1 MLTELRNA
9 DSGGLEEMFLELTA
23 DTQRNTE
30 DSGMTA
36 TTIDQVRRPVDVP
49 SSQPIPLSR
58 VVRVELRKMFDTRS
72 GFWLIASIAI
82 TGLIATI
89 ATIAFAP
96 DKDLTYYNFA
106 KAVGF
111 PITVILPMVALLSIT
126 SEWSQRSGLTTFTY
140 VPSRRRVVWA
150 KTLSSVIVAVA
161 SMVFAFVIG
170 AVGNVVGSTIAGTPT
185 VWDLSVGHALTIVL
199 GNLVSL
205 SIGTMLGM
213 LLRSSAGGLV
223 MYFVRRPARA
233 QPVGL
238 LAASQSWFKDLQP
251 WVDLRYAQ
259 TSLFEGMHT
268 GAQWA
273 HVATTVGLWIV
284 VPGYF
289 GLRRVMRS
297 EVK

>member
-1 MLTELRNA
+1 
-9 DSGGLEEMFLELTA
+9 
-23 DTQRNTE
+23 
-30 DSGMTA
+30 MTA
-36 TTIDQVRRPVDVP
+36 ITIDHPVREPRTTIAQ
-49 SSQPIPLSR
+49 IPLSR
-58 VVRVELRKMFDTRS
+58 VIRVELRKMFDTRS

-82 TGLIATI
+82 TGLVATI

-96 DKDLTYYNFA
+96 DKDLTYYTFA
-106 KAVGF
+106 KAIGF

-140 VPSRRRVVWA
+140 VPSRRRVVGA
-150 KTLSSVIVAVA
+150 KTLSSVTVAVA

-185 VWDLSVGHALTIVL
+185 VWDLSVGHATTIVL

-205 SIGTMLGM
+205 LTGTMIGM

-223 MYFVRRPARA
+223 VYFVVTLLVPNLSS
-233 QPVGL
+233 L
-238 LAASQSWFKDLQP
+238 LAASQDWFKNLQP
-251 WVDLRYAQ
+251 WVDLGYAQ
-259 TSLFEGMHT
+259 TYLFEGMHT

-273 HVATTVGLWIV
+273 HIATAVGLWIV
-284 VPGYF
+284 LPGIF
-289 GLRRVMRS
+289 GLRLVMRS

>member
-1 MLTELRNA
+1 
-9 DSGGLEEMFLELTA
+9 
-23 DTQRNTE
+23 
-30 DSGMTA
+30 MTA
-36 TTIDQVRRPVDVP
+36 TAIDQVRTGRR
-49 SSQPIPLSR
+49 SESAHIPLSR

-72 GFWLIASIAI
+72 GFWLIASIGI

-96 DKDLTYYNFA
+96 DQDLRYYNFA

-111 PITVILPMVALLSIT
+111 PITVILPMIALLSIT

-150 KTLSSVIVAVA
+150 KTLSSITVAIA
-161 SMVFAFVIG
+161 SMLFAFVIG
-170 AVGNVVGSTIAGTPT
+170 AVGNVVGSSIAGTPT
-185 VWDLSVGHALTIVL
+185 VWDLSVGHAVTIVL

-213 LLRSSAGGLV
+213 LLLSSAGGLV
-223 MYFVRRPARA
+223 LYFVLVLLVPNLS
-233 QPVGL
+233 GL
-238 LAASQSWFKDLQP
+238 LAASQDWFNHVQP
-251 WVDLRYAQ
+251 WVDLPFAQ
-259 TSLFEGMHT
+259 TFLFDGMHT

-273 HVATTVGLWIV
+273 HIATTVTLWIV
-284 VPGYF
+284 LPGIF

>member
-1 MLTELRNA
+1 
-9 DSGGLEEMFLELTA
+9 
-23 DTQRNTE
+23 
-30 DSGMTA
+30 MTA
-36 TTIDQVRRPVDVP
+36 TTIDQVSTGRRTEIAH
-49 SSQPIPLSR
+49 IPLSR
-58 VVRVELRKMFDTRS
+58 VVRVELRKMFTTRS

-140 VPSRRRVVWA
+140 VPSRRRVVGA
-150 KTLSSVIVAVA
+150 KTLSSVTVAVA
-161 SMVFAFVIG
+161 SMVFAFAVG
-170 AVGNVVGSTIAGTPT
+170 AVGNLVGSTIAGTST

-199 GNLVSL
+199 GNLTCL
-205 SIGTMLGM
+205 LTGTMIGM

-223 MYFVRRPARA
+223 TYFVITLLVPNLSS
-233 QPVGL
+233 L
-238 LAASQSWFKDLQP
+238 LADSQDWFKHLQP
-251 WVDLRYAQ
+251 WVDLNFAQ
-259 TSLFEGMHT
+259 TFMFEGMHT
-268 GAQWA
+268 GAQWS
-273 HVATTVGLWIV
+273 HITTAVGLWIV
-284 VPGYF
+284 VPGLF

>member
-1 MLTELRNA
+1 
-9 DSGGLEEMFLELTA
+9 
-23 DTQRNTE
+23 
-30 DSGMTA
+30 MTA
-36 TTIDQVRRPVDVP
+36 TTVDQVKPGRRTEFKH
-49 SSQPIPLSR
+49 IPLSR

-72 GFWLIASIAI
+72 GFWLIASIGI

-106 KAVGF
+106 AAIGF

-140 VPSRRRVVWA
+140 VPSRQRVVWA
-150 KTLSSVIVAVA
+150 KTLSSVTVAVA

-185 VWDLSVGHALTIVL
+185 VWDLSVDHALTIVL
-199 GNLVSL
+199 GNLTCL
-205 SIGTMLGM
+205 LTGTMIGM

-223 MYFVRRPARA
+223 VYFVITLLVPNLSS
-233 QPVGL
+233 L
-238 LAASQSWFKDLQP
+238 LASSQDWFSHLQP
-251 WVDLRYAQ
+251 WVDLNFAQ
-259 TSLFEGMHT
+259 TYLFEGMHT

-273 HVATTVGLWIV
+273 HIATTVLIWIV
-284 VPGYF
+284 LPGAL
-289 GLRRVMRS
+289 GLRLVMRS

>member
-1 MLTELRNA
+1 
-9 DSGGLEEMFLELTA
+9 
-23 DTQRNTE
+23 
-30 DSGMTA
+30 MTA
-36 TTIDQVRRPVDVP
+36 ITIDRPVRV
-49 SSQPIPLSR
+49 QRAEITPIPLAR

-72 GFWLIASIAI
+72 GFWLIASIVI
-82 TGLIATI
+82 TGLVATI
-89 ATIAFAP
+89 ATVAFAP
-96 DKDLTYYNFA
+96 DKDLTYYTFA

-150 KTLSSVIVAVA
+150 KTLSSVAVAVA
-161 SMVFAFVIG
+161 SMGFAFAAG
-170 AVGNVVGSTIAGTPT
+170 AVGNVVGSSIAGTPT
-185 VWDLSVGHALTIVL
+185 VWDLSVGHASTIVL

-205 SIGTMLGM
+205 MMGTMLGM

-223 MYFVRRPARA
+223 AYFVVTLLVPNLS
-233 QPVGL
+233 GL
-238 LAASQSWFKDLQP
+238 LAASQEWFKHLQP
-251 WVDLRYAQ
+251 WVDLGYAQ
-259 TSLFEGMHT
+259 TFLFDGMHT

-273 HVATTVGLWIV
+273 HITSAVAVWIV
-284 VPGYF
+284 LPGVF

>member
-1 MLTELRNA
+1 
-9 DSGGLEEMFLELTA
+9 
-23 DTQRNTE
+23 
-30 DSGMTA
+30 MTA
-36 TTIDQVRRPVDVP
+36 TTIDQADHAVRTGRRTEIT
-49 SSQPIPLSR
+49 PIPLGR

-96 DKDLTYYNFA
+96 DQDLTYYNFA

-140 VPSRRRVVWA
+140 VPSRGRVVLA
-150 KTLSSVIVAVA
+150 KTLSSLGVAVA
-161 SMVFAFVIG
+161 SMVFAFAVG
-170 AVGNVVGSTIAGTPT
+170 AVGNVVGSTIAGTST
-185 VWDLSVGHALTIVL
+185 VWDLSVAHAITIVL

-213 LLRSSAGGLV
+213 VLRSSAGGLV
-223 MYFVRRPARA
+223 MYFVLVLLVPNLTS
-233 QPVGL
+233 L
-238 LAASQSWFKDLQP
+238 LATSQDWFKDLQP
-251 WVDLRYAQ
+251 WVDLPFAQ
-259 TSLFEGMHT
+259 TALFEGMHT
-268 GAQWA
+268 AAQWA
-273 HVATTVGLWIV
+273 QIAVTVVLWIILPGLVGL
-284 VPGYF
+284 
-289 GLRRVMRS
+289 RTVMRS

>member
-1 MLTELRNA
+1 MSATTTIQADRVTGGRRTELA
-9 DSGGLEEMFLELTA
+9 
-23 DTQRNTE
+23 Q
-30 DSGMTA
+30 
-36 TTIDQVRRPVDVP
+36 
-49 SSQPIPLSR
+49 IPLSR

-72 GFWLIASIAI
+72 GFWLIASIGI

-96 DKDLTYYNFA
+96 DNDLTYYNFA
-106 KAVGF
+106 KAIGF

-140 VPSRRRVVWA
+140 VPSRGRVVLA
-150 KTLSSVIVAVA
+150 KTLSSVTIAVA
-161 SMVFAFVIG
+161 SMVFAFAVG
-170 AVGNVVGSTIAGTPT
+170 AVGNVLGSAIAGTST

-199 GNLVSL
+199 GNLVSM
-205 SIGTMLGM
+205 SIGIMLGM

-223 MYFVRRPARA
+223 MYFVLVLLVPNLTS
-233 QPVGL
+233 L
-238 LAASQSWFKDLQP
+238 LAASQDWFKDLQP
-251 WVDLRYAQ
+251 WVDLPFAQ

-284 VPGYF
+284 VPGFF

>member
-1 MLTELRNA
+1 
-9 DSGGLEEMFLELTA
+9 
-23 DTQRNTE
+23 
-30 DSGMTA
+30 MTA
-36 TTIDQVRRPVDVP
+36 ITIDPVGSTATSGRRTKFA
-49 SSQPIPLSR
+49 PIPLSR

-72 GFWLIASIAI
+72 GFWLIASLAI
-82 TGLIATI
+82 TSLVATI

-111 PITVILPMVALLSIT
+111 PITVILPMVALLAIT

-140 VPSRRRVVWA
+140 VSSRRRVVWA

-161 SMVFAFVIG
+161 SMLFAFVIG
-170 AVGNVVGSTIAGTPT
+170 AVGNVAGSAIAGTST

-199 GNLVSL
+199 GNLVSM
-205 SIGTMLGM
+205 SVGTMLGM

-223 MYFVRRPARA
+223 TYFVVTLVLPNLS
-233 QPVGL
+233 QL
-238 LAASQSWFKDLQP
+238 LAGSQHWFQSLQP
-251 WVDLRYAQ
+251 WVDLSFAQ
-259 TSLFEGMHT
+259 TALFEGMQT

-273 HVATTVGLWIV
+273 HIATTVALWIV

>member
-1 MLTELRNA
+1 MT
-9 DSGGLEEMFLELTA
+9 
-23 DTQRNTE
+23 
-30 DSGMTA
+30 TA
-36 TTIDQVRRPVDVP
+36 TIETAGARTPARTRTAPP
-49 SSQPIPLSR
+49 PIPFSR
-58 VVRVELRKMFDTRS
+58 ILGVELRKMFDTRS
-72 GFWLIASIAI
+72 GFWLIASIGI

-106 KAVGF
+106 AAIGF

-140 VPSRRRVVWA
+140 VPSRRRVVCA
-150 KTLSSVIVAVA
+150 KTLSAVIVAIG
-161 SMVFAFVIG
+161 SMLFAFAVG

-185 VWDLSVGHALTIVL
+185 VWDLSVGHGLTIVL
-199 GNLVSL
+199 GNLISL

-223 MYFVRRPARA
+223 MYFVLVLLVPNLS
-233 QPVGL
+233 GL
-238 LAASQSWFKDLQP
+238 LAASQDWYHDLQP
-251 WVDLRYAQ
+251 WVDLPYAQ
-259 TSLFEGMHT
+259 TYLFEGMHT

-273 HVATTVGLWIV
+273 HVATTVALWIV
-284 VPGYF
+284 LPGYF

>member
-1 MLTELRNA
+1 
-9 DSGGLEEMFLELTA
+9 
-23 DTQRNTE
+23 
-30 DSGMTA
+30 MTA
-36 TTIDQVRRPVDVP
+36 TTAITPDRVTSGRRTGIA
-49 SSQPIPLSR
+49 PIPLSR

-96 DKDLTYYNFA
+96 GQDLTYYNFA

-150 KTLSSVIVAVA
+150 KTLSAVIVAVV
-161 SMVFAFVIG
+161 SMLFAFAIG
-170 AVGNVVGSTIAGTPT
+170 AVGNVVASVVAGTST

-199 GNLVSL
+199 GNLVSM

-223 MYFVRRPARA
+223 MYFVLVLLVPNLTE
-233 QPVGL
+233 L
-238 LAASQSWFKDLQP
+238 LAASQHWFQQLQP
-251 WVDLRYAQ
+251 WVDLPFAQ
-259 TSLFEGMHT
+259 TALFEGMHT

-273 HVATTVGLWIV
+273 HVATTFALWIV
-284 VPGYF
+284 VPGVF